1 MNEKFKNI
9 RAKYFPLAIRDEY
22 EVISSEEKTV
32 TQFLRENFSSVFPR
46 ENESGHQGTLLTA
59 PERKLIIAELS
70 EKTGYN
76 SLHKEHFLFLK
87 SGEPVGWSTG
97 ETMDFMTYYM
107 RNTGIL
113 PEHQHRGLYPIFLQT
128 LTKYLEEIGYE
139 RLSSQH
145 SPDNSRMLITKLKAG
160 FIVTGLDLDER
171 WGSLVRLTNFL
182 KNDRAKAFSNCFG
195 HGFNRTNNQK
205 ELSRL

>member
-1 MNEKFKNI
+1 MNEKFENL

-22 EVISSEEKTV
+22 EVISSDEKTV
-32 TQFLRENFSSVFPR
+32 TQFLREHFSRVFPR
-46 ENESGHQGTLLTA
+46 ENESGHQCTLLTA

-76 SLHKEHFLFLK
+76 SLHKEHFLFIK
-87 SGEPVGWSTG
+87 RGEPVGWSTG

-107 RNTGIL
+107 RNTGIF
-113 PEHQHRGLYPIFLQT
+113 PEHQNRGLYSIFLQT

-145 SPDNSRMLITKLKAG
+145 SPDNSKMLITKLKAG
-160 FIVTGLDLDER
+160 FMVTGMDLDER
-171 WGSLVRLTNFL
+171 WGSLVRLTKLL
-182 KNDRAKAFSNCFG
+182 KNDRSKVFSNCFG
-195 HGFNRTNNQK
+195 HGFIEQATKKN
-205 ELSRL
+205 